1 MRLEYTI
8 GTSKFAWHGGKHSEN
23 AITTARSK
31 MLDKVHRSDMV
42 VQEVEEETYD
52 HGVVDVGL

>member
-1 MRLEYTI
+1 MVVNIVKVLLQ
-8 GTSKFAWHGGKHSEN
+8 
-23 AITTARSK
+23 TARSK

-42 VQEVEEETYD
+42 VQETVEETYD

>member
-1 MRLEYTI
+1 MKYTI

>member
-1 MRLEYTI
+1 
-8 GTSKFAWHGGKHSEN
+8 
-23 AITTARSK
+23 

-42 VQEVEEETYD
+42 VHDIVLEDYD